1 MNWEHAKDVTKDL
14 KDILSKISMP
24 HVDMKRVIAFRSFG
38 SSSRARARIWS
49 FPKIWQQALNLP
61 AHYVLEVLSEKYDR
75 LSHDD
80 RKRVLIHELLNIPKN
95 FSGSLRPPKAN
106 NWRLDHRLVEQ
117 YFKEY
122 KKVNE

>member
-1 MNWEHAKDVTKDL
+1 MDWEHASDVANDL
-14 KDILSKISMP
+14 KEILKRISMP
-24 HVDMKRVIAFRSFG
+24 HVDLKRVIAFRSYG

-75 LSHDD
+75 LSADD
-80 RKRVLIHELLNIPKN
+80 KKRVLIHELLHIPKN
-95 FSGSLRPPKAN
+95 FSGSLRPHKAN